1 MSIDSHPGTLEPA
14 TSLDK
19 SQFYREK
26 FSMGWS
32 HLITC
37 LWFAWL
43 FFYFGNVHLFYS
55 DIWGHVSYGDWILA
69 HRSLPQYDPFLSLA
83 DGVKSI
89 DAAWLSQILFSKV
102 YAVWGVQGL
111 SHVFALTVFTTHVLF
126 WSAFYIKT
134 GRVGVS
140 TLGSFLLILIAS
152 SRIAIIRP
160 EIFGTFCVA
169 LLLVIMAWSEKYDAW
184 WSDTTAADD
193 SGKTGKK
200 TPTPLLFSLYL
211 GIPLIFLAWANLHG
225 SFVVGLAILG
235 LQFLGRVLE
244 VLWRT
249 KSLVQVCSDPWVR
262 RWLIVTELSVCTA
275 LLNPYHMDLFLN
287 SLLFPRNPNLK
298 DVLEWEPLEFRDA
311 EGIWFCMAWV
321 LMLGLFRH
329 SRERVRTA
337 DVLRI
342 GLLSLAVIVGVR
354 MIGWFSVIFVYAMVN
369 HLANVIPQSQPVY
382 LKPGAEEK
390 KTGSF
395 WARRSLVMTSLCVL
409 ILWFGFAFSNIAT
422 PLFGGKPRELN
433 KIYSEG
439 TPRKLTEFLREHPP
453 QGQVWNPQ
461 WWGDWLVWDGPRDLK
476 VFMTTNAVHLTP
488 PRVWRDYLGIARANR
503 GWQSV
508 AEKYNV
514 STFIVHKEKQVALDK
529 QVRQLKG
536 FRVVYED
543 DLALV
548 MSREPALIAA
558 AEESK
563 KEAEKVQKTEQDAAS
578 DKEGQS

>member
-1 MSIDSHPGTLEPA
+1 
-14 TSLDK
+14 
-19 SQFYREK
+19 
-26 FSMGWS
+26 
-32 HLITC
+32 
-37 LWFAWL
+37 
-43 FFYFGNVHLFYS
+43 
-55 DIWGHVSYGDWILA
+55 
-69 HRSLPQYDPFLSLA
+69 
-83 DGVKSI
+83 
-89 DAAWLSQILFSKV
+89 
-102 YAVWGVQGL
+102 
-111 SHVFALTVFTTHVLF
+111 
-126 WSAFYIKT
+126 
-134 GRVGVS
+134 
-140 TLGSFLLILIAS
+140 
-152 SRIAIIRP
+152 
-160 EIFGTFCVA
+160 
-169 LLLVIMAWSEKYDAW
+169 
-184 WSDTTAADD
+184 
-193 SGKTGKK
+193 
-200 TPTPLLFSLYL
+200 
-211 GIPLIFLAWANLHG
+211 
-225 SFVVGLAILG
+225 
-235 LQFLGRVLE
+235 
-244 VLWRT
+244 
-249 KSLVQVCSDPWVR
+249 
-262 RWLIVTELSVCTA
+262 
-275 LLNPYHMDLFLN
+275 
-287 SLLFPRNPNLK
+287 
-298 DVLEWEPLEFRDA
+298 
-311 EGIWFCMAWV
+311 
-321 LMLGLFRH
+321 
-329 SRERVRTA
+329 
-337 DVLRI
+337 
-342 GLLSLAVIVGVR
+342 
-354 MIGWFSVIFVYAMVN
+354 
-369 HLANVIPQSQPVY
+369 
-382 LKPGAEEK
+382 
-390 KTGSF
+390 
-395 WARRSLVMTSLCVL
+395 MTSLCVL